1 VVSSSTF
8 LPFAIFRCLIRSWTL
23 VLLVVLTVDGGGGG
37 GGGGGIPGGGGPIH
51 IFTGVGGGGIG
62 QLPFNG
68 VDVLFGCELTAE
80 EFSASLLVINCAI

>member
-1 VVSSSTF
+1 M
-8 LPFAIFRCLIRSWTL
+8 
-23 VLLVVLTVDGGGGG
+23 LLVVLTVDGGGGG

-68 VDVLFGCELTAE
+68 VDVLFGCELTA
-80 EFSASLLVINCAI
+80 AGWKIKIRKIRKQQKLVSQ